1 MSRRGEAA
9 DVLLGVAAA
18 GMRVGEASARVAIV
32 PLALAAR
39 APVVGPLLH
48 GTAAQAATDGRAAR
62 RAALRR
68 MDQAVEQL
76 LSAPELAALVERL
89 IAGPLTESV
98 ARSLARNGVP
108 RRVAAELV
116 ATVDVDAT
124 VTAVLEH
131 PRTREAVD
139 ALTTSPAFERLV
151 ADALDSRLTV
161 ELTDRILQGPAMQH
175 AIEHLAGSPELRRV
189 VAEQSAGM
197 AEQTMDGVRRRS
209 VVLDD
214 AAERTVRGWLR
225 RPKPQMS

>member
-18 GMRVGEASARVAIV
+18 GVRAGEASVHVALLPV
-32 PLALAAR
+32 GLAAR
-39 APVVGPLLH
+39 TPLIGPIL
-48 GTAAQAATDGRAAR
+48 GAAVEQVAADGRAAR
-62 RAALRR
+62 RAAMRR
-68 MDQAVEQL
+68 MDDGVDRAL
-76 LSAPELAALVERL
+76 CSPELAALVERL
-89 IAGPLTESV
+89 IAGPLTDSV
-98 ARSLARNGVP
+98 AQSLARNGVP
-108 RRVAAELV
+108 GRVASELV
-116 ATVDVDAT
+116 ASVDVDEAL
-124 VTAVLEH
+124 TAVLEH
-131 PRTREAVD
+131 PQTRELVA
-139 ALTTSPAFERLV
+139 ALTTSPELQQLV

-197 AEQTMDGVRRRS
+197 AEQTMEGVRRRS

-225 RPKPQMS
+225 RPRPQMS